1 MYEIEFYET
10 GKIKR
15 VSGDSLSPANVE
27 LLISVA
33 SDVSRAAGKGVG
45 KDVPSA
51 EEEPCVKDVPFR
63 FPALL
68 DWHRR
73 EILHGRGTKF
83 EDSPDLTGFQKNELA
98 LCQLETDYPLPPWF
112 PDFLDWVW
120 GLEAKQDK
128 KGEWSLE
135 SGFVEAFGQ
144 TGLNKPAFLR
154 RVALKLLLH
163 HQKGWRW
170 DPEEKRPI
178 EGLVRSANPEHQV
191 YVVQPRMMHGELNRW
206 YPGWGLAPEETNE

>member
-1 MYEIEFYET
+1 MFEIEFYET
-10 GKIKR
+10 GSIKR
-15 VSGDSLSPANVE
+15 VSGDNLAPAAVE
-27 LLISVA
+27 MLISVA
-33 SDVSRAAGKGVG
+33 SDVSRAAT
-45 KDVPSA
+45 
-51 EEEPCVKDVPFR
+51 EEEPRAHSSAFR
-63 FPALL
+63 IPALL
-68 DWHRR
+68 KWHRE
-73 EILHGRGTKF
+73 EILHGRGNKF

-163 HQKGWRW
+163 RQKEWHW

-178 EGLVRSANPEHQV
+178 DGGSDSENPDHQIYAV
-191 YVVQPRMMHGELNRW
+191 SPRLMNGVLNDW
-206 YPGWGLAPEETNE
+206 YPGGWVEREVAASE